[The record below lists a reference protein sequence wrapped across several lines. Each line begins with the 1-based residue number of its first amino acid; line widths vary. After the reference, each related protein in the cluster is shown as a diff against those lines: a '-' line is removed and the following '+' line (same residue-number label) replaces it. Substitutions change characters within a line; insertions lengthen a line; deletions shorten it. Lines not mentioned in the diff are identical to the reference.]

1 MHSPATVD
9 NLEAALERAVS
20 RFDEGASTGEQMHHH
35 LGLGTGSEPDRRH
48 ARLTL
53 AAALEE
59 GGTQADAI
67 DPACAVEIVYLF
79 SLIHED
85 IEDGGVERDGRPTV
99 WSRYGLAHGI
109 NAGDALCAVAYLAL
123 LDPIAPRSPSDTV
136 AMTLVLHD
144 AHLAMCGGHGRAIAY
159 DRERRVSPDDYV
171 AMMNDKTAALYGAA
185 CRIGALAAGADAQR
199 ALAYAQLG
207 VGYGRALHIAD
218 DVRSIWSAG
227 AAAHN
232 GSWTYPVVWAL
243 AGPPSAHRDRIAA
256 AYAGP
261 QVAPAGALGEVVT
274 ALDALHARDA
284 AQRAIEAE
292 TKAADAAADAAGID
306 AGGRVRAVLQQAL
319 RRLPG

>member
-20 RFDEGASTGEQMHHH
+20 RFDDGASTGEQMHHH
-35 LGLGTGSEPDRRH
+35 LGFAGGNEPDRRH

-59 GGTQADAI
+59 GGTHADAI
-67 DPACAVEIVYLF
+67 DPACAVEIVYQF

-85 IEDGGVERDGRPTV
+85 IEDGGVERAGRPTV

-123 LDPIAPRSPSDTV
+123 LDPIAVRPPSDTV
-136 AMTLVLHD
+136 ALTLVLHD

-159 DRERRVSPDDYV
+159 DRERRISPEEYV
-171 AMMNDKTAALYGAA
+171 AMIDGKTAALYGAA
-185 CRIGALAAGADAQR
+185 CRMGALAAGAAADRAQS
-199 ALAYAQLG
+199 YARLG
-207 VGYGRALHIAD
+207 AGYGRALHIAD
-218 DVRSIWSAG
+218 DVNGIWGSG
-227 AAAHN
+227 VPAHT

-243 AGPPSAHRDRIAA
+243 AGPPSVHRERIAG

-261 QVAPAGALGEVVT
+261 QVAPAGALLEVVA
-274 ALDALHARDA
+274 ALDALGAREA
-284 AQRAIEAE
+284 AERAIEADV
-292 TKAADAAADAAGID
+292 ASADAAADAAGID
-306 AGGRVRAVLQQAL
+306 GGGRVRAVLQQAL
-319 RRLPG
+319 RRRPG

>member
-20 RFDEGASTGEQMHHH
+20 RFDDGASTGEQMLHH
-35 LGLGTGSEPDRRH
+35 LGFGAEPERRH

-53 AAALEE
+53 AAAFEE
-59 GGTQADAI
+59 GGEEADAI
-67 DPACAVEIVYLF
+67 DPACAVEIVYQF

-123 LDPIAPRSPSDTV
+123 LDPIAPRPPSDTV

-144 AHLAMCGGHGRAIAY
+144 AHLAMCGGHGRAIAF
-159 DRERRVSPDDYV
+159 DRERRVSSDDYV
-171 AMMNDKTAALYGAA
+171 AMMNGKTAALYGAA
-185 CRIGALAAGADAQR
+185 CQVGALAAGASAQR
-199 ALAYAQLG
+199 AQAYAHLG
-207 VGYGRALHIAD
+207 AGYGRALHIAD
-218 DVRSIWSAG
+218 DVRSIWEYGAG
-227 AAAHN
+227 AHT

-243 AGPPSAHRDRIAA
+243 AGPPSVHRERIAA

-261 QVAPAGALGEVVT
+261 QVAPAAALGDVVA
-274 ALDALHARDA
+274 ALDALHAREA
-284 AQRAIEAE
+284 AQRAIDTEA
-292 TKAADAAADAAGID
+292 TAADVAADAAGID
-306 AGGRVRAVLQQAL
+306 AGGRVRALLQQAL
-319 RRLPG
+319 RRRPG